1 MTETAGDFP
10 VSYWRALLD
19 ARWQAEVRR
28 VTELSLA
35 FCGTAEQMQ
44 AFAGVGR
51 RDGDGRDAGE
61 LRRAAGRLRRAESRA
76 VAARRSLAD
85 IEEAMS
91 RLTAGRYGRCE
102 QCGTDMPARWLT
114 RVPETRYCPR
124 CSPGAAATARLARS
138 PVTRPALARVLM
150 PLAARLRRTFH
161 AGVIYASPGNG

>member
-1 MTETAGDFP
+1 MTEKVSDLP

-35 FCGTAEQMQ
+35 FCDTAEHLQ
-44 AFAGVGR
+44 AFASPAGQ
-51 RDGDGRDAGE
+51 DAGE
-61 LRRAAGRLRRAESRA
+61 LRRATGRLRRAESRT

-85 IEEAMS
+85 IEEAMG

-114 RVPETRYCPR
+114 QAPETRYCPR
-124 CSPGAAATARLARS
+124 CSPAAAATARLARS
-138 PVTRPALARVLM
+138 PASRPVLTRLLA
-150 PLAARLRRTFH
+150 PLAVRLRHAFH
-161 AGVIYASPGNG
+161 AGVISPSPGNG

>member
-1 MTETAGDFP
+1 MTEKVSDLP

-35 FCGTAEQMQ
+35 FCDTAEQMQ
-44 AFAGVGR
+44 VFASPAGQ
-51 RDGDGRDAGE
+51 DAGE
-61 LRRAAGRLRRAESRA
+61 LRWATGRLRRAENRT

-85 IEEAMS
+85 IEEAMG

-114 RVPETRYCPR
+114 QVPEARYCPR
-124 CSPGAAATARLARS
+124 CSPAAAATARLTRS
-138 PVTRPALARVLM
+138 PATRPMLTQVLA
-150 PLAARLRRTFH
+150 PLAVRLRHAFH
-161 AGVIYASPGNG
+161 VGVISPSPGNG

>member
-10 VSYWRALLD
+10 VCYWRALLD

-35 FCGTAEQMQ
+35 FCDTAEHVR
-44 AFAGVGR
+44 AFAGLQGQERGR
-51 RDGDGRDAGE
+51 QDAGE
-61 LRRAAGRLRRAESRA
+61 LRRAKGRLRRAESRT

-85 IEEAMS
+85 IEDAMG

-114 RVPETRYCPR
+114 QAPETRYCPR
-124 CSPGAAATARLARS
+124 CSPAAAATARLARS
-138 PVTRPALARVLM
+138 PASRPVLTRLLA
-150 PLAARLRRTFH
+150 PLAVRLRHAFH
-161 AGVIYASPGNG
+161 AGVISPSPGNG